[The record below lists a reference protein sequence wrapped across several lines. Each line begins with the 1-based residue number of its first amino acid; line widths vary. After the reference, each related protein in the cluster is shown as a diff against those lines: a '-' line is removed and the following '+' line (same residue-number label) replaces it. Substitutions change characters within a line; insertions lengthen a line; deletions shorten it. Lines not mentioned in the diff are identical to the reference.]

1 MSDKRRESDS
11 LLARIRERYRD
22 DVATVREK
30 ATFLFLLDVLLAIG
44 FLALG
49 AIRLLDASFI
59 MGAAEVGVCVLCAM
73 FAASIPRGRFRL
85 ASVGTVVLF
94 LLTPTALFLL
104 RDIESANAIYI
115 QTTYM
120 IPVFTLA
127 PLLAYAVW
135 QVFMI
140 LGVGTGVVISAYLVR
155 IRPVLVTLDMGTGI
169 AEFFVALV
177 LTVFTA
183 AFTFAIHRMNQRSL
197 DLYVDQASDSDR
209 RLKRLAGLVER
220 LGSAFNVG
228 EQLKESAA
236 ENARVSEQ
244 MTGDLG
250 AIGTHVGDLEAS
262 IETTRKANAKI
273 EASKNVVYEVM
284 DEQTGAIDS
293 TGATIASISNAVVEM
308 RDHVHQR
315 QDIVGNLVE
324 SSSRAGRT
332 LSRAVDSFGEMLAM
346 SERIL
351 EVIEVIQ
358 GISARTNMLAMN
370 AAIEAA
376 HAGDA
381 GRGFAVVAEE
391 IRKLAD
397 ETDANSRLIRDTLN
411 QNRDLNQQTAEESK
425 NLTSV
430 FEEITSA
437 VNDVRELLDSISDG
451 LTRLATGHGE
461 IERTTGDLRQVNERV
476 RTALESMSG
485 EIELET
491 EGLEHVLTQA
501 AEITRLIEQ
510 LRGLATT
517 VEQFAADIE
526 QIGNAN
532 VTNFAELRAGLDA
545 VGKDGDS
552 RDLS

>member
-1 MSDKRRESDS
+1 MSDKRRESGS
-11 LLARIRERYRD
+11 LLSKVRDRYRD

-30 ATFLFLLDVLLAIG
+30 ATFLFLLDVLLSIG

-49 AIRLLDASFI
+49 AIRLLDASYV
-59 MGAAEVGVCVLCAM
+59 MGAAEIGVCALCAV
-73 FAASIPRGRFRL
+73 FALSIPHGRFRM

-94 LLTPTALFLL
+94 LITPTALFLL
-104 RDIESANAIYI
+104 REIDGPNAIYI

-135 QVFMI
+135 EVFMI
-140 LGVGTGVVISAYLVR
+140 LGVGTGVVIAAYLFR
-155 IRPVLVTLDMGTGI
+155 IRPALSALDKGTGS

-209 RLKRLAGLVER
+209 RLTRLAGLIER

-228 EQLKESAA
+228 EELKESAA
-236 ENARVSEQ
+236 ENVRVSEQ

-250 AIGTHVGDLEAS
+250 AISTHVEDLESS
-262 IETTRKANAKI
+262 IETTREANAKI
-273 EASKNVVYEVM
+273 ETAKDVVHEVM

-293 TGATIASISNAVVEM
+293 TGATIASISHAVVEM
-308 RDHVHQR
+308 RDHVHLR
-315 QDIVGNLVE
+315 QDVVAKLME
-324 SSSRAGRT
+324 SSGRAGVT

-358 GISARTNMLAMN
+358 SVSARTNMLAMN

-397 ETDANSRLIRDTLN
+397 ETDANSRLIRETLT
-411 QNRDLNQQTAEESK
+411 QNRDLNQQTAEESR

-430 FEEITSA
+430 FEEITA
-437 VNDVRELLDSISDG
+437 GVEDVRELLGSIADG
-451 LTRLATGHGE
+451 LSSLATGHDE
-461 IERTTGDLRQVNERV
+461 IERTTGDLRRVNDSV
-476 RTALESMSG
+476 RAALQSMTS
-485 EIELET
+485 ELDLET
-491 EGLEHVLTQA
+491 KGLNHVLAKA

-510 LRGLATT
+510 LRGLAGS
-517 VEQFAADIE
+517 VERLAADIE
-526 QIGNAN
+526 QIGAAN
-532 VTNFAELRAGLDA
+532 VTNFAELRSGLDA
-545 VGKDGDS
+545 VGRNGADS
-552 RDLS
+552 GEP